1 MILILQ
7 SICCK
12 YKYSFLFVSGVY
24 NTWDVRCVQ
33 CESTQHTTPS
43 SCQNNCPPCCA
54 ACASAGLTQAQL
66 AERLGISQQ
75 SYARLEARPAATS
88 VARLSKLLRVLNAE
102 LVIHTRDD
110 QPTAVSDEAW

>member
-1 MILILQ
+1 MLYLAFTTHRMLGVFNAKAHSMHYPILMPEQLPAMLRSLRQ
-7 SICCK
+7 
-12 YKYSFLFVSGVY
+12 
-24 NTWDVRCVQ
+24 R
-33 CESTQHTTPS
+33 
-43 SCQNNCPPCCA
+43 
-54 ACASAGLTQAQL
+54 AGLTQAQL

-75 SYARLEARPAATS
+75 SYARLEASPAATS